1 MGVHQIVKGLSNCKS
16 FWIRLAQFDAKD
28 SIHLY
33 ITKQQQQQ
41 QQQQQKE
48 NVCNQQQQQ
57 QQHRR
62 RGAV

>member
-41 QQQQQKE
+41 QQQQQQKE
-48 NVCNQQQQQ
+48 N
-57 QQHRR
+57 
-62 RGAV
+62 G